1 MTFNYSYLINSSRKV
16 LFMLASMRGEHSC
29 SRAER
34 LLNQYPM
41 EVVQT
46 VSAIMVLGRDY
57 YHDGKVKP
65 VRKPAHL
72 FKEYAQELWIDDPKM
87 KEGEVEYVTGNRYM
101 ADYLQAGIAVLG
113 IK

>member
-1 MTFNYSYLINSSRKV
+1 MTFNYSHLINSSRKV
-16 LFMLASMRGEHSC
+16 LFRLASMRGEGYYP
-29 SRAER
+29 RAER

-41 EVVQT
+41 DVVQT
-46 VSAIMVLGRDY
+46 VSAIMILGRDY

-72 FKEYAQELWIDDPKM
+72 FKEYAQELWVDDPNM

-101 ADYLQAGIAVLG
+101 ADYLQAGMTVLG